1 MLPMIEANDLSAGG
15 DRLLSVSDSLFSTNQ
30 SIAAFQTILR
40 NYHMSDIKKILH
52 GPVEIKSFS
61 SRQF

>member
-30 SIAAFQTILR
+30 SIAAFQTISR
-40 NYHMSDIKKILH
+40 N
-52 GPVEIKSFS
+52 
-61 SRQF
+61 